1 MIIDFE
7 HDPGDIRNVPCGS
20 FYVALTRVK
29 EGKHVFLRSFKEN
42 YITYNKRVEEKIES
56 MRKFKPYSFK
66 KVYINDTIYED
77 DSDQFKVGYLNISG
91 LMQSNHAEYLDSDIN
106 LLKLDYLVVSE
117 TWLSTE
123 DKNEAVIRKLPN
135 WRIIKRLDA
144 TDNIKHMGL
153 LLMSPYSNNR
163 DEETLYNLDY
173 VEGYKSYT
181 QKLLYQGLVMEVKNY
196 YKRIIFLYI
205 RESPNL
211 EESKEI
217 AERFHDFDCII
228 GDLNLNPQ
236 IHQQQKKLLEIC
248 GRSKHMLLEETT
260 TTNNTQL
267 DHVII
272 ENNMKENS
280 FATAYH
286 NFASYHKSIV
296 LRITSSQNKFT
307 KWFKQKV
314 SFNADG
320 HMRKCKKTARTK

>member
-1 MIIDFE
+1 M
-7 HDPGDIRNVPCGS
+7 
-20 FYVALTRVK
+20 
-29 EGKHVFLRSFKEN
+29 
-42 YITYNKRVEEKIES
+42 
-56 MRKFKPYSFK
+56 
-66 KVYINDTIYED
+66 
-77 DSDQFKVGYLNISG
+77 
-91 LMQSNHAEYLDSDIN
+91 
-106 LLKLDYLVVSE
+106 
-117 TWLSTE
+117 
-123 DKNEAVIRKLPN
+123 
-135 WRIIKRLDA
+135 
-144 TDNIKHMGL
+144 
-153 LLMSPYSNNR
+153 
-163 DEETLYNLDY
+163 
-173 VEGYKSYT
+173 
-181 QKLLYQGLVMEVKNY
+181 
-196 YKRIIFLYI
+196 
-205 RESPNL
+205 

-314 SFNADG
+314 SFNADY
-320 HMRKCKKTARTK
+320 HMRKCKNQREQNETMFKILSFSNPPRSNLCFSNAVLSLLLKI